1 MSWLTWLG
9 AVAAVYVGF
18 VALLYFTQRSLIY
31 LPDRQ
36 AIGEF
41 TRFERVTV
49 RSADG
54 FELVS
59 LFAPPQGARPVVV
72 LFHGNAGHIGNRTD
86 KADGLTSRGYGVML
100 VGYRGYGGNPGSPTE
115 DGLYAD
121 ARAALDWLA
130 GRGFADGRVVF
141 YGESL
146 GSGVAVQMAQERK
159 AAALVLEAPFTSL
172 GDGAATHYP
181 YVPARLLVK
190 DKFENIA
197 KIGQINVPLLIVHGE
212 RDEILPVT
220 MGRALLDKAAGPKR
234 GVFLPDAGHN
244 DLMEFGLMRIVAD
257 HLDTLFAA
265 R

>member
-1 MSWLTWLG
+1 MGWLAWG
-9 AVAAVYVGF
+9 GVIAAIYVGF
-18 VALLYFTQRSLIY
+18 VALLYVTQRSLIY

-36 AIGEF
+36 MIGEF
-41 TRFERVTV
+41 TAFERVSV

-54 FELVS
+54 IDLVS
-59 LFAPPQGARPVVV
+59 LFVPPQGTRPVVV
-72 LFHGNAGHIGNRTD
+72 LFHGNAGHVGDRTD
-86 KADGLTSRGYGVML
+86 KARSLTSRGYGVML
-100 VGYRGYGGNPGSPTE
+100 VGYRGYGGNLGSPTE

-130 GRGFADGRVVF
+130 GRGLAEGRLVF

-146 GSGVAVQMAQERK
+146 GSGVAVQMARERK

-172 GDGAATHYP
+172 GDGAASHYP

-197 KIGQINVPLLIVHGE
+197 KIGQINAPLLIVHGE
-212 RDEILPVT
+212 RDDVLPVR
-220 MGRALLDKAAGPKR
+220 MGRALLAKAAEPKR